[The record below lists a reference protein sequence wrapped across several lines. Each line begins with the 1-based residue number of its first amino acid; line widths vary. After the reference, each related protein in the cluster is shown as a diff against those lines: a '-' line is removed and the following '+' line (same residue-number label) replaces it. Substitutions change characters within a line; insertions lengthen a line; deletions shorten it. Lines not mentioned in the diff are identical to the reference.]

1 MDRYCIGDVL
11 VVRAIKSIA
20 EGDMIAENYGPI
32 YTQKTKEYR
41 QRMLKERYW
50 FDCNCRPC
58 NENWPLFADMNM
70 DEFKFRCAATG
81 CRKPLVVHSDTLTPF
96 IACPTCKKT
105 NNILKSLS
113 CLQETED
120 SVNRGKKLLDQ
131 GRFSTALDVYA
142 GTMSKLDDILCPPY
156 RDYIVCQESVR
167 KCMLTMGNVQITTG

>member
-105 NNILKSLS
+105 NNILKVRPGSLIRARFRK
-113 CLQETED
+113 LINL
-120 SVNRGKKLLDQ
+120 VN
-131 GRFSTALDVYA
+131 
-142 GTMSKLDDILCPPY
+142 
-156 RDYIVCQESVR
+156 
-167 KCMLTMGNVQITTG
+167 

>member
-1 MDRYCIGDVL
+1 MAQLLSLITTAL
-11 VVRAIKSIA
+11 VDICCFQLI
-20 EGDMIAENYGPI
+20 N
-32 YTQKTKEYR
+32 T
-41 QRMLKERYW
+41 
-50 FDCNCRPC
+50 
-58 NENWPLFADMNM
+58 
-70 DEFKFRCAATG
+70 
-81 CRKPLVVHSDTLTPF
+81 F
-96 IACPTCKKT
+96 IF
-105 NNILKSLS
+105 LQSLS